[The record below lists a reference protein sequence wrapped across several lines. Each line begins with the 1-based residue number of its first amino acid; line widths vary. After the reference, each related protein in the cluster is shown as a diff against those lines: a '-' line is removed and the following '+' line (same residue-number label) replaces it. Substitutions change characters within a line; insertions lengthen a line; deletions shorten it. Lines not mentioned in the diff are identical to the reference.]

1 MAISIDWS
9 TKVIS
14 VPKDYMTLVQSSPTE
29 IRELSINQF
38 RLDLKDLEDNVDGI
52 VNPDTHRHYPAITV
66 GGVELAMVIEIING
80 YTVTFE
86 DGQYAVNLTGANSN
100 IGDVVN
106 VNQVSVRSGNSAGLI
121 TNSAIEYSSFSG
133 GVWVD
138 TSSEYSGT
146 VWPVG
151 TPRQPVNNLS
161 DALLIASYRGFTV
174 FFILGDITLDDS
186 LDFQQYSFYGESPNK
201 STITVASDAI
211 VDRCEFYECTLTGTL
226 DGNCKVKN
234 CVIDDL
240 NYISGYVELC
250 VLQGVIQLGGGAT
263 AYFLDCWSGTDMGT
277 PSSIDLGGSG
287 QTLVMQNFNGY
298 IKWQNKTGVEE
309 ANVSLNAGRI
319 EIDSTV
325 TNGSGTVIGVGVVTD
340 NSGAGF
346 TLDTTNL
353 VSPTSVSNA
362 VWAHSDAEFLL
373 KIIKN
378 KKSLVKNGSIWQ
390 LTIYDD
396 DDTTPILTKDLKDK
410 DGNNITDL
418 EAGVLAQELRSSV

>member
-86 DGQYAVNLTGANSN
+86 NGQYAVNLTGANSN

-186 LDFQQYSFYGESPNK
+186 LDFQQYSFYEESPNK

-277 PSSIDLGGSG
+277 PSAIDLGGSG

-390 LTIYDD
+390 LNIYDD
-396 DDTTPILTKDLKDK
+396 DDSTPILTKDLKDK